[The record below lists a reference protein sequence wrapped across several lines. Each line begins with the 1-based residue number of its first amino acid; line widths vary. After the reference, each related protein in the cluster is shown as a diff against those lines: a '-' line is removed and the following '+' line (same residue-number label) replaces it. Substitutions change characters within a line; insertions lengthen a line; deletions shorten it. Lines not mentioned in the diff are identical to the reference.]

1 VKAYDN
7 LINIAE
13 LMLSILISNAPKATL
28 ALVGSI
34 SYEVLDDNNIIVSVG
49 DDQVDYAYY
58 TNEMWV
64 PPVNLE
70 YFPSGRKR
78 TANDKTKL
86 KSFAYGGK
94 NPNEAWFDNALE
106 QTTQLLAESENGVML
121 SEL

>member
-1 VKAYDN
+1 MKAYDDLVN
-7 LINIAE
+7 VAE
-13 LMLSILISNAPKATL
+13 LMMSILISSAPKDTL

-49 DDQVDYAYY
+49 NETVDYAYY
-58 TNEMWV
+58 TNEIWS

-78 TANDKTKL
+78 SDNDKTKL
-86 KSFAYGGK
+86 KSFAYGGH